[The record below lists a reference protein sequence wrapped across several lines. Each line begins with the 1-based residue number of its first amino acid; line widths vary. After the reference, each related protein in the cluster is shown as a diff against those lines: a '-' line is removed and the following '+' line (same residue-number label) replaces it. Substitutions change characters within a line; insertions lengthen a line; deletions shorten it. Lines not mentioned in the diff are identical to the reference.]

1 MSDDLRLL
9 VYTFDSVGRAEDA
22 RRALEALDQQ
32 LGGAAGH
39 FAVVQRG
46 PDGAISL
53 REPHDFRQEL
63 SEVAARVAGGVT
75 WFVYTFVGLMGPPPA
90 VIAEQ
95 MTDDAVHR
103 LVRDSGFPDDALH
116 EIGEE
121 LRAGSAALVALVPEV
136 ERQPAVERLEQL
148 GGRLWQHQLPPQV
161 AADLRGW
168 GGPGA

>member
-22 RRALEALDQQ
+22 RRAIEALDRRI
-32 LGGAAGH
+32 GGEQGH
-39 FAVVQRG
+39 YAVVQRQA
-46 PDGAISL
+46 DGTIGL
-53 REPHDFRQEL
+53 REPRDLRQDL
-63 SEVAARVAGGVT
+63 SELAGQLAGGVT

-103 LVRDSGFPDDALH
+103 LVRDTGFPDSALH

-121 LRAGSAALVALVPEV
+121 LGAGSAALVALVPEV
-136 ERQPAVERLEQL
+136 ERQQAIGELEQL
-148 GGRLWQHQLPPQV
+148 GGRLWQHALPAEV
-161 AADLRGW
+161 AAELKGW
-168 GGPGA
+168 AGPTS